1 MNLIHSFMDDEL
13 APIQRIQT
21 QLNVSLVRLKSIL
34 AEPQIDSRQF
44 REIENKIDDKL
55 TQSILFY
62 RSFTGLSGGHL
73 KVWDYFNHVFYT
85 SNFIPYIY
93 FYSQQTCWD
102 ESNPWLT
109 TDPRLILSQ
118 PLENPGFIFIDGL
131 DWLQF
136 EQKFIESSPVPILN
150 LIQGIR
156 HTYPEDPRYAF
167 LNKKAIRICVS
178 QEIKES
184 LLKCSQVNGP
194 LFVIPNGLNL
204 RSLPQPLPTSE
215 KTEEIL
221 ISAFK
226 EPGLGLQLKQQL
238 QAQGKKVK
246 LLITQ
251 QTRSDYLCQLNPA
264 KIAIF
269 LPNYSEGEGFYLPA
283 LEGMA
288 LGSIVICPD
297 CIGNRSFCL
306 PSYNCFRPDYNIRS
320 ILNAVEA
327 ASQLSIPQIHRM
339 VTNAQ
344 QTANQHSLARE
355 RQAFLEIL
363 ENIEDLW
370 HSSS

>member
-1 MNLIHSFMDDEL
+1 MDDEL
-13 APIQRIQT
+13 AQIQRIQT
-21 QLNVSLVRLKSIL
+21 QLNVSLSRLKSSL
-34 AEPQIDSRQF
+34 AETEILDSTRAKTLD
-44 REIENKIDDKL
+44 NKINNSSVKP
-55 TQSILFY
+55 ILFY

-73 KVWDYFNHVFYT
+73 KVWDYFNHVFHT
-85 SNFIPYIY
+85 SNFISYIY
-93 FYSQQTCWD
+93 FYSRPTCWD

-118 PLENPGFIFIDGL
+118 PIKNPSAIFIDGL

-136 EQKFIESSPVPILN
+136 ERKFIESPTIPILN

-178 QEIKES
+178 EEIKES

-204 RSLPQPLPTSE
+204 QGFSQPLPTAE
-215 KTEEIL
+215 KKEEIL

-226 EPGLGLQLKQQL
+226 EPQLGFQLKQEL

-246 LLITQ
+246 LLFAQ
-251 QTRSDYLCQLNPA
+251 QSRSDYLCQLNRA
-264 KIAIF
+264 KITIF
-269 LPNYSEGEGFYLPA
+269 LPNYTEGEGFYLPA

-288 LGSIVICPD
+288 LGTIVICPD

-306 PSYNCFRPDYNIRS
+306 PSYNCFRPDYNIKS

-327 ASQLSIPQIHRM
+327 ASQLSVTQIERM
-339 VTNAQ
+339 VTKAQ
-344 QTANQHSLARE
+344 QTANQHSLVE
-355 RQAFLEIL
+355 EQQAFLEIL
-363 ENIEDLW
+363 ENIENLW